1 MSSDQH
7 HHEQADPPDQIDRYT
22 AEEASELDKSA
33 FDDSIGRR
41 TFLSVAAATGAALA
55 LPSTVSAQVTDGALT
70 DLAEY
75 VVNATPDDYEATL
88 VLEFADEDA
97 LGTFADKYAEPGWDI
112 NEDSLPPKAE
122 TRESPTPAAHA
133 YLTADELADTLDI
146 SNVEF
151 VDFSPGANPF
161 WKLDGPYDDRVFP
174 EVEAAR
180 DFVSHSELGQGLQY
194 LEDEY
199 PDRLRA
205 HSIGQGPG
213 WENLRTG
220 EDPDRTDIYVAAVTA
235 DAQNEESFQEKDKA
249 VFSLSI
255 HGDEPAGRVGGT
267 RLLEDAVR
275 GEADAIG
282 DLLDDIVVFLY
293 VNPDGWVVRKP
304 QYEFETWG
312 GGGTE
317 RFRYDRGNGAI
328 GDTNRQ
334 YPTMGWVNPGYWPAE
349 PENTPEVRPDD
360 PEGRGY
366 EDMVPDALSVVE
378 HFRGYDNVEY
388 LCDYHGMDLSD
399 AMTLNLETNAPFDH
413 DGTHNLDEVNRR
425 IVDALDN
432 QWGSPEAI
440 AEDTMRAGEDIHGVE
455 GYVPDRLIDYGSI
468 YDCLG
473 YQITGGLLGW
483 AGQPEEFGGLGA
495 ITVAPEMVLRD
506 AYDFKPYIERHLGL
520 AYRLSMEEFSQLTA
534 ADTDATIA
542 TGGQDTAYVASDAL
556 TRSSA
561 DLPFTDEGD
570 DGPGN
575 ERGPPPHAGPGNGQG
590 PPPHASVRRS
600 RGRADRSGGVTAE
613 SGGSTHSLAA
623 EFHAAGV
630 NEGVVQLVNPGGQV
644 VREADLA
651 DPTTDSHSAFYVP
664 DPDDGKWTVEY
675 DGDAG
680 IDVETILLESEDEY
694 PNPEETL
701 GYSQRKYEVNPMRF
715 FEDLAP
721 NFEDGEIDD
730 ISVHHVSVG
739 RLLRGRSGKRHYDN
753 VVISHDDGI
762 GDSQYVSEIERFVEA
777 GGDLVLTD
785 TGLNLLT
792 VLDVGDTAAIS
803 ADDIEETTVGI
814 GNLNNRDFNHPLLTD
829 IREIQQE
836 VWKGSQLGY
845 TTGDD
850 SPVTTVDTD
859 AFEAAGGTVGG
870 TMGGETYWEQDE
882 DGNWEQIFVP
892 GEVGVGT
899 LTAGDSEI
907 NVLGS
912 VLPPANQRELHPF
925 GMADYAVSFMGHTLV
940 CNALGFEQRRYV
952 NGELVGTWGEVR

>member
-7 HHEQADPPDQIDRYT
+7 HYEQADSHDQIDRYT
-22 AEEASELDKSA
+22 AEEAAELDESA

-41 TFLSVAAATGAALA
+41 TFLGIAAATGAALA
-55 LPSTVSAQVTDGALT
+55 LPSTVSAEVTDDALT

-88 VLEFADEDA
+88 VLEFADGDA
-97 LGTFADKYAEPGWDI
+97 LETFADEYAEPNWDI
-112 NEDSLPPKAE
+112 EKDSLPPKAE

-133 YLTADELADTLDI
+133 YLTADELDQALDI
-146 SNVEF
+146 SDVEF

-161 WKLDGPYDDRVFP
+161 WKLDDTYDDRVFP
-174 EVEAAR
+174 EVEDAR
-180 DFVSHSELGQGLQY
+180 DFVSHAELPQGLQY
-194 LEDEY
+194 LKDEY
-199 PDRLRA
+199 PDRIRTE
-205 HSIGQGPG
+205 SIGQSPG
-213 WENLRTG
+213 HENMYTG
-220 EDPDRTDIYVAAVTA
+220 EEADPKEIYIAAVTA
-235 DAQNEESFQEKDKA
+235 NAQDEESFQEKDKA

-267 RLLEDAVR
+267 RLLEDAVK
-275 GEADAIG
+275 GEADALEG
-282 DLLDDIVVFLY
+282 LLDDIVVVFLY

-304 QYEFETWG
+304 QYEFETWWG
-312 GGGTE
+312 GSE
-317 RFRYDRGNGAI
+317 RFRYQRGNAQV

-349 PENTPEVRPDD
+349 PEGTPEERPDD

-425 IVDALDN
+425 IVDTLDN
-432 QWGSPEAI
+432 QWGGPEGI
-440 AEDTMRAGEDIHGVE
+440 AEDTQRAGEDIHGVE

-495 ITVAPEMVLRD
+495 VTVAPEMILRD
-506 AYDFKPYIERHLGL
+506 GYDFKPYIERHLGL
-520 AYRLSMEEFSQLTA
+520 AYRLSMEQFSQMTA
-534 ADTDATIA
+534 ADTNSTIA
-542 TGGQDTAYVASDAL
+542 TGGKDTAYVTSDVL

-570 DGPGN
+570 DNPGN
-575 ERGPPPHAGPGNGQG
+575 GRGPPPHAGPNDGQG
-590 PPPHASVRRS
+590 PPPHANVQRS
-600 RGRADRSGGVTAE
+600 RGRAGRSGGVAAE
-613 SGGSTHSLAA
+613 AGGSTHSLAA

-630 NEGVVQLVNPGGQV
+630 EEGVIQLVNPGGQV
-644 VREADLA
+644 VREVDLA
-651 DPTTDSHSAFYVP
+651 DPTTDDPGAFYVP

-675 DGDAG
+675 DGDA
-680 IDVETILLESEDEY
+680 DVNVETILLESEDEY

-701 GYSQRKYEVNPMRF
+701 GYSQREYEVNPMQF

-721 NFEDGEIDD
+721 NLEDGEIDD

-753 VVISHDDGI
+753 LVISHDDGVN
-762 GDSQYVSEIERFVEA
+762 DAQYVSAIEDFVEA
-777 GGDLVLTD
+777 GGNVVLTD
-785 TGLNLLT
+785 TGLNLLAEF
-792 VLDVGDTAAIS
+792 DVGDAAAIS
-803 ADDIEETTVGI
+803 ADDIESATVDI
-814 GNLNNRDFNHPLLTD
+814 ANLNDREFDHPLLAD
-829 IREIQQE
+829 IRELQQE

-850 SPVTTVDTD
+850 SDITTINIDT
-859 AFEAAGGTVGG
+859 FESAGGTVAG
-870 TMGGETYWEQDE
+870 TMGSSD
-882 DGNWEQIFVP
+882 DVAA
-892 GEVGVGT
+892 GT

-907 NVLGS
+907 SVLGS

-925 GMADYAVSFMGHTLV
+925 GMADYAVTFMGHTLV